1 MENNTQENWWSK
13 GEEDQSENQGN
24 AEEFNH
30 ESSVIV
36 YNKSPLAASLP
47 WLGILAFSTLLIQA
61 QAPASGEGF
70 FFANCFNLLIV
81 IVLPLILISNEAL
94 GGRVSVDTD
103 KSHIWAGHRGFRTDF
118 KQKLCIEYG
127 NSDYIKIFTRKTT
140 FVDSDGD
147 HGIATTYEIR
157 RYQIGGSHD
166 TINGF
171 TDRNTLS
178 KRKAVRIGKSIARV
192 AGLDY
197 RKK

>member
-94 GGRVSVDTD
+94 GVESPLIPTNHTSGQV
-103 KSHIWAGHRGFRTDF
+103 I
-118 KQKLCIEYG
+118 
-127 NSDYIKIFTRKTT
+127 
-140 FVDSDGD
+140 VDSGRISNRNSASNM
-147 HGIATTYEIR
+147 GTRTTSKSSREGRHLWIQMETMASR
-157 RYQIGGSHD
+157 RPMKSDAIKSVVRM
-166 TINGF
+166 I
-171 TDRNTLS
+171 LS
-178 KRKAVRIGKSIARV
+178 TASPIETHCRKGR
-192 AGLDY
+192 L
-197 RKK
+197 